1 MRQIILPDTL
11 EFLPLAGRFRG
22 AAWALLLACILPL
35 LAGCVTSDFGRS
47 LARNGGDFSEEGGD
61 VDTPP
66 WWSTEAYSNKQIK
79 RRWYKMIGQGPDE
92 TIARGYFDEGEALF
106 RAKRY
111 YEAEKQYKLA
121 ARRSPDSAI
130 EEDAIF
136 KMAECQFFTDRYS
149 KAIDTYGE
157 LLKTYDNSRHL
168 DIISRRRFAVGDYWE
183 KLYTSKNLWPLV
195 PNMVDKHRPM
205 FDTGGHA
212 LKAFQSIMESDSTG
226 PLADDAVM
234 QMANGYFKRER
245 YNDASDYYK
254 MLRENYPKS
263 DHQYT
268 AFLLGLQ
275 SETRRYQGPHYD
287 SRPLDNA
294 EKLVDQL
301 LTQFPGQSDK
311 EKPRLLETRQML
323 RGQRALRELELAR
336 YYDRLK
342 YYGAARRH
350 YNVVVKDWPQTPL
363 AEQATERL
371 AQLAEEPDNPP
382 SMLARTRTALASLMP
397 GETPAASADAP
408 AAVPPLPTQS
418 GQPPYVAGQPVPPPR

>member
-1 MRQIILPDTL
+1 VRLNISMHQHLRTEL
-11 EFLPLAGRFRG
+11 LARGRLTIG
-22 AAWALLLACILPL
+22 ALLVCALPAL
-35 LAGCVTSDFGRS
+35 GGCVSTDFGRT
-47 LARNGGDFSEEGGD
+47 LARSGGEFSEESED
-61 VDTPP
+61 LETPP
-66 WWSTEAYSNKQIK
+66 WWSTEAYSNKHIK
-79 RRWYKMIGQGPDE
+79 RRWYKMIGQGPDD
-92 TIARGYFDEGEALF
+92 TVARGFFDEGEALF
-106 RAKRY
+106 REKRY
-111 YEAEKQYKLA
+111 HEAEKQYKLA
-121 ARRSPDSAI
+121 ARRAPDTAI
-130 EEDAIF
+130 EEDAMF

-149 KAIDTYGE
+149 KALDTYGE

-183 KLYTSKNLWPLV
+183 KLYTTKNLWPLA
-195 PNMVDKHRPM
+195 PNVVDKKRPM

-245 YNDASDYYK
+245 YNDSSDYYK

-268 AFLLGLQ
+268 AYLLGLQ

-287 SRPLDNA
+287 SKPLDNA

-301 LTQFPGQSDK
+301 LTQFPGQIEN
-311 EKPRLLETRQML
+311 EKPRLMETRQML

-342 YYGAARRH
+342 YYGAAKRH
-350 YNVVVKDWPQTPL
+350 YTEVAKQWPQTPL
-363 AEQATERL
+363 AEQANERM

-382 SMLARTRTALASLMP
+382 SMLARAQTALAAMIP
-397 GETPAASADAP
+397 GGAPPVSDTPAAAP
-408 AAVPPLPTQS
+408 VSPSQPV
-418 GQPPYVAGQPVPPPR
+418 QPPYNVAGQPVAPPR